1 MGFGHYEPGMHCQQ
15 TGASRHGKRL
25 QSCQSWQT
33 VSSLQLKSVHLT
45 THTNA
50 TSALTGLCL
59 PSCRCAQDSMHVA
72 PAVAMAKLGYN
83 MLLEKP
89 MAVNIEECCRI
100 VAAVKKAGVIFAT
113 CHVLRCAIPSRQSNP
128 PLRPRAAKPLLHTES
143 HTHLPQ
149 LHAILGKDS

>member
-1 MGFGHYEPGMHCQQ
+1 MVIVMKP
-15 TGASRHGKRL
+15 RHRII
-25 QSCQSWQT
+25 T
-33 VSSLQLKSVHLT
+33 NTTTFTIT

-128 PLRPRAAKPLLHTES
+128 PLRPRAAKAFLLTES
-143 HTHLPQ
+143 HTQLPQ
-149 LHAILGKDS
+149 LHAILSKDS